1 MRRIP
6 FLFLLAA
13 VFSGCAA
20 NDLIVQ
26 RQSSMELRL
35 EQLMQAQ
42 KASRNEVAAASVQ
55 MQEVKELSAR
65 QAAYEKDMLFKYE
78 ALLERVK
85 ITSIRL
91 TQLEAAARQSSKIEL
106 VNQESLPEGREES
119 IQAEYMKAFGL
130 FSSNNFSGAAESF
143 NAFVSAYPESEYAPN
158 ARYWLGECYFAL
170 GRFNEA
176 IGAFE
181 RVLEM
186 KPLPKRA
193 SDAMLRIGSAW
204 YRLDN
209 QSKGSQTLKLL
220 IEKYPDSEAAAAAA
234 GLLENK

>member
-1 MRRIP
+1 
-6 FLFLLAA
+6 LAA

-26 RQSSMELRL
+26 RQSSMEVRL

-42 KASRNEVAAASVQ
+42 KASRSEVAAASVQ

-65 QAAYEKDMLFKYE
+65 QAAYEKDMLLKYE

-85 ITSIRL
+85 IISNRL
-91 TQLEAAARQSSKIEL
+91 TQLEAAAKQSSIIEL
-106 VNQESLPEGREES
+106 VNQENFPQGREES
-119 IQAEYMKAFGL
+119 VQAEYMKAFGL
-130 FSSNNFSGAAESF
+130 FSANNFTAAAESF
-143 NAFVSAYPESEYAPN
+143 SAFVSSYPESEYAPN
-158 ARYWLGECYFAL
+158 ARYWLGECYFTL

-186 KPLPKRA
+186 KPSPKRA

-209 QSKGSQTLKLL
+209 SARGSQVLKLL
-220 IEKYPDSEAAAAAA
+220 IEKYPDSEAAGAAA
-234 GLLENK
+234 GQLEIK